1 MKRKMTALLT
11 VVLMLTMLA
20 GCGANG
26 AASKNEIAFSELFK
40 DDVIMYGC
48 GKVDKDAS
56 VSISVYKTDGSYV
69 YYAIDSSLGKY
80 AQESDSDI
88 FSSLETENV
97 YAYGEYKLGVET
109 DSTGNNTESE
119 TILRRYRFGDG
130 SGSDWSFGSGSYV
143 SFEGH
148 MTIYD
153 SSYMVF
159 KGKKDGYMLIRD
171 TDKTKDKTVY
181 FDPVG
186 TDGIAVDKDARAVF
200 GEAE

>member
-1 MKRKMTALLT
+1 MTALLT

-20 GCGANG
+20 GCGTNA
-26 AASKNEIAFSELFK
+26 NEIAFSELFEG
-40 DDVIMYGC
+40 DVIVYGC

-56 VSISVYKTDGSYV
+56 VNISVYKTDGSYTV
-69 YYAIDSSLGKY
+69 YDSSDLGSNLGKF

-88 FSSLETENV
+88 LSTLETTDV
-97 YAYGEYKLGVET
+97 DVYGEYKLGIDT

-119 TILRRYRFGDG
+119 TIFMHFEYRDG
-130 SGSDWSFGSGSYV
+130 SGTSSNDTKYV

-148 MTIYD
+148 TTIYD

-159 KGKKDGYMLIRD
+159 KTDKDSYRLIRD

-186 TDGIAVDKDARAVF
+186 TDDIVVDKKLFQVF
-200 GEAE
+200 GE